1 MQITVRFSGPLRAL
15 AGQQRLTLSLGE
27 GDTLVDLLGE
37 LRKVL
42 PMPFAEQILTSL
54 GTGKGPIPLVLING
68 VHPRGPNDLDRPLA
82 DGDVVAF
89 VPPMAGG

>member
-15 AGQQRLTLSLGE
+15 ADQQRLTLSLDE

-37 LRKVL
+37 LHKIL
-42 PMPFAEQILTSL
+42 PTPFVDQILTPL
-54 GTGKGPIPLVLING
+54 GTSEGPIPLVLING
-68 VHPRGPNDLDRPLA
+68 VHPRGPDDLDHPLA
-82 DGDVVAF
+82 EGDVVAF

>member
-15 AGQQRLTLSLGE
+15 AGHQSLVLSLGE
-27 GDTLVDLLGE
+27 GDTLVDLLVE
-37 LRKVL
+37 LHKVL
-42 PMPFAEQILTSL
+42 PTPFAEQILTPL
-54 GTGKGPIPLVLING
+54 GTGEGPIPLVLVNR

-82 DGDVVAF
+82 EGDVVAF